1 MAVNALSDHHRCS
14 GDSFNC
20 PLRVMTQ
27 FTFSSAPSRTNSHQ
41 SIRVN
46 SFHSF
51 HITQTVLKKSFTNL
65 RHQKKMED
73 LEGGHNFCSMQW
85 TAARTEGIVQSFDQ
99 LESVLCDEKS
109 SELSLYLLY
118 RTRLKMWSSQG
129 PLVWISPTFWN
140 SHIVSKAFSTLLFLL
155 GVWGPKRSTFN
166 VSFENA
172 AIFLIKLHRSVAV
185 LLCVQLSHV
194 DH

>member
-65 RHQKKMED
+65 RHQREVTTSAQ
-73 LEGGHNFCSMQW
+73 CSEQLRGLKGLFRVLTNW
-85 TAARTEGIVQSFDQ
+85 SLCYVTRRVQSYLFIFFTEPGWKCEVAKG
-99 LESVLCDEKS
+99 LWCGLVPHFEIATLCQKHSAPCYSFLACEAPK
-109 SELSLYLLY
+109 
-118 RTRLKMWSSQG
+118 G
-129 PLVWISPTFWN
+129 PLLMS
-140 SHIVSKAFSTLLFLL
+140 LLRMQPFFLSNCTGL
-155 GVWGPKRSTFN
+155 WLF
-166 VSFENA
+166 F
-172 AIFLIKLHRSVAV
+172 
-185 LLCVQLSHV
+185 CVCS
-194 DH
+194 